1 MILSGKRDGSIKDPR
16 LSAEDRKV
24 IGIQILLLLSFYIFA
39 SGVLAFIFYGL
50 YRSLVNND
58 AWGHALII
66 AALITFAFLIL
77 IIVISTVFIV
87 LIKEGIKVSKSG
99 GLADERE
106 I

>member
-1 MILSGKRDGSIKDPR
+1 MKDSR
-16 LSAEDRKV
+16 LSAGDRKV
-24 IGIQILLLLSFYIFA
+24 IGIQILLLLSFYLFA

-66 AALITFAFLIL
+66 AILITFAFLIL
-77 IIVISTVFIV
+77 ITVVSTVFIV
-87 LIKEGIKVSKSG
+87 FIKEGLKVSKSG
-99 GLADERE
+99 GLANERE

>member
-1 MILSGKRDGSIKDPR
+1 MKESR
-16 LSAEDRKV
+16 LSAGDRKV
-24 IGIQILLLLSFYIFA
+24 IGMQILLLLSFYLFA

-66 AALITFAFLIL
+66 ATLITFAFFIL
-77 IIVISTVFIV
+77 IIVVSAVFIV
-87 LIKEGIKVSKSG
+87 LIREGLKVSKSG
-99 GLADERE
+99 GLASAKE